1 MEKQIGFGIVGAGL
15 IAPFHLK
22 AVRDAKGGY
31 AVGVFD
37 IDKAKAQKTA
47 QDFNI
52 KTFETLEQMLADK
65 NIDVVCV
72 ATPNHLHR
80 DTVIK
85 ASQAGKHVLTEKP
98 PAMSLG
104 ETDEMIEACQRANVK
119 FGCFV
124 QCRIRKAI
132 QAMKK
137 AIESGRFGKLLH
149 ADAYMK
155 WYRGQDYYTSAGWRG
170 QQKSGS
176 GVTVA
181 QGFHYIDLIQYLAG
195 PAAKVEAKMTNIAH
209 PGINLED
216 DVVAHLEY
224 ANGCKGVVQLSTA
237 LWPGTDIR
245 IEING
250 TKGTA
255 VMIGEKMQTWKFQ
268 EEKPED
274 AGIRNIGN
282 AAQATGAGG
291 AADFGHIDHTA
302 VVQDMID
309 SIKNNKE
316 VVIPVKSVRAT
327 LEIILAM
334 YQSAKSGKTICSP
347 FKDDKKI
354 WID

>member
-1 MEKQIGFGIVGAGL
+1 
-15 IAPFHLK
+15 
-22 AVRDAKGGY
+22 
-31 AVGVFD
+31 
-37 IDKAKAQKTA
+37 
-47 QDFNI
+47 
-52 KTFETLEQMLADK
+52 
-65 NIDVVCV
+65 
-72 ATPNHLHR
+72 
-80 DTVIK
+80 
-85 ASQAGKHVLTEKP
+85 
-98 PAMSLG
+98 
-104 ETDEMIEACQRANVK
+104 
-119 FGCFV
+119 
-124 QCRIRKAI
+124 
-132 QAMKK
+132 
-137 AIESGRFGKLLH
+137 
-149 ADAYMK
+149 MK

-224 ANGCKGVVQLSTA
+224 VNGCKGVVQLSTA

-255 VMIGEKMQTWKFQ
+255 IMVGEKVHTWKFQ
-268 EEKPED
+268 DEKPED
-274 AGIRNIGN
+274 AEIRNIGN
-282 AAQATGAGG
+282 ASQATGAGG
-291 AADFGHIDHTA
+291 AADFGHIDHTV

-334 YQSAKSGKTICSP
+334 YQSAKYGKAISSP
-347 FKDDKKI
+347 FNDDNNI
-354 WID
+354 WD